1 MGLDG
6 VCVCVYI
13 IDGFDAASWT
23 GPVGMVS
30 KCLKRCYLYKDL
42 GGCQEQQE
50 MEEEEEEEGVSR
62 HDNATS
68 PARQYHPGFS
78 TEETAPKNVSLKCIC
93 RLIKELITYSCV
105 VWLFYWN
112 VQRDK
117 YSS

>member
-6 VCVCVYI
+6 VCVYI
-13 IDGFDAASWT
+13 IDGFDTASGT
-23 GPVGMVS
+23 GRVGIVS

-68 PARQYHPGFS
+68 PARQYYPGLCLFPQKKQ
-78 TEETAPKNVSLKCIC
+78 PKKNAVLKM
-93 RLIKELITYSCV
+93 YP
-105 VWLFYWN
+105 
-112 VQRDK
+112 
-117 YSS
+117 